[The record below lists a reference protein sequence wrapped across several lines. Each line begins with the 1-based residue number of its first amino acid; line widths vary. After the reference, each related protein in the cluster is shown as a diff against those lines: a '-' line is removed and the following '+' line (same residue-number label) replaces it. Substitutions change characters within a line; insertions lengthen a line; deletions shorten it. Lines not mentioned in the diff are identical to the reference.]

1 MNATPS
7 PVEEVENPVSRTV
20 LALMALAVGL
30 LSAACDAPGPSMAQ
44 LLEAYDMA
52 LLELQANPNVDLTQF
67 EERYVWPFVPGARS
81 NAPLALQFAAAR
93 YVLGTEVL
101 RPSSNQ
107 RARIATLKF
116 PYDAASLGTDAAYY
130 QRTIELLEQRRL
142 SVTQAFQIV
151 DQLLRQRLAR

>member
-67 EERYVWPFVPGARS
+67 VERYVWPFVPGARS

-93 YVLGTEVL
+93 YVLGTD
-101 RPSSNQ
+101 
-107 RARIATLKF
+107 TLL
-116 PYDAASLGTDAAYY
+116 PRSHP
-130 QRTIELLEQRRL
+130 RTSI
-142 SVTQAFQIV
+142 SAHKYHYV
-151 DQLLRQRLAR
+151 